1 MQSGK
6 IPDSGHGSTK
16 DGNIPLNNTPIS
28 RFGHIAIIQTAFI
41 GDVVLAM
48 PLAKAVKETNP
59 DASLTF
65 VTTPVSVSI
74 PKMVKEIDNAIAF
87 DKRNSGKGWQ
97 GIKRMAESLKALKT
111 DCIITPHRSLR
122 STLISRLSG
131 CDYSVGFDKNSLSFL
146 YKNRIPYRKDFH
158 EIERNLSLLE
168 AFGLNLKFSGFPE
181 AQISF
186 NDANFAENLLLSAG
200 VKRPYIVISP
210 GSVWPTKRWKPE
222 HFAKLADMF
231 IEKGFSVVLTGSGA
245 DKDICDYISGKCS
258 AANLAGKTNIPQT
271 ISIIKNS
278 VLTVTND
285 SAPTH
290 FAGFAGAPALTIYGP
305 TSPVF
310 GFYPRGKFDESISL
324 EGLKCSPCR
333 IHGSKKCPLGTHE
346 CMENLLPEYV
356 FDKAR
361 VILDKSQN

>member
-1 MQSGK
+1 
-6 IPDSGHGSTK
+6 
-16 DGNIPLNNTPIS
+16 
-28 RFGHIAIIQTAFI
+28 
-41 GDVVLAM
+41 M
-48 PLAKAVKETNP
+48 PLAKAVKEANP
-59 DASLTF
+59 LASLTF

-97 GIKRMAESLKALKT
+97 GIKRMAQSLNALKT

-131 CDYSVGFDKNSLSFL
+131 CDYSIGFYKSSLSFL

-158 EIERNLSLLE
+158 EIERNLSLME

-181 AQISF
+181 PQISF
-186 NDANFAENLLLSAG
+186 NDANFAENLLLTAG

-210 GSVWPTKRWKPE
+210 GSVWPTKRWKPG
-222 HFAKLADMF
+222 HFARLADMF
-231 IEKGFSVVLTGSGA
+231 IENGFSVVLTGSGA
-245 DKDICDYISGKCS
+245 DKDVCKNISENSGAS
-258 AANLAGKTNIPQT
+258 DLAGRTNIPQT
-271 ISIIKNS
+271 VSIIKNS

-310 GFYPRGKFDESISL
+310 GFYPRGEFDESISL

-333 IHGSKKCPLGTHE
+333 IHGSKKCPIGTHE
-346 CMENLLPEYV
+346 CMEKLIPENV
-356 FDKAR
+356 FKRAR
-361 VILDKSQN
+361 GIIENSKNRSFE